1 MKRFRSIICLL
12 CAALTLRAQPTYVQ
26 SKSTTG
32 ATSLAFTSN
41 NTAGNL
47 ILVVIGTYGGSS
59 PYAYTSVSDS
69 RNSYV
74 PLGCAPSQISSQ
86 FGSATVCAWLATSIG
101 AGANTVSISGITAA
115 GGGPSLA
122 ILEYTP
128 GTNLAVLPMPMLV
141 ASGVVMPS
149 SGSWQSEWSYPGV
162 VTIVTAVYDEHT
174 SHTWSVSA
182 GNLRES
188 TEESGGQSMGVA
200 DQQETSITAGYNITF
215 TGGSNGNGQGAI
227 QIMLAN
233 LPAAV
238 SASCPVA
245 Q

>member
-1 MKRFRSIICLL
+1 MKRLVVCLL
-12 CAALTLRAQPTYVQ
+12 LAALNALAAGPTYVQ
-26 SKSTTG
+26 SKSTTA
-32 ATSLAFTSN
+32 ATSLAFASN

-47 ILVVIGTYGGSS
+47 ILVIIGVYGAGS

-74 PLGCAPSQISSQ
+74 PMGCVPAQ
-86 FGSATVCAWLATSIG
+86 FGHWFGSGGTACAWIATGIG
-101 AGANTVSISGITAA
+101 AGANTVSISGVTATD
-115 GGGPSLA
+115 GGPSLA

-128 GTNLAVLPMPMLV
+128 GTNLTLLPLLMINGTGT
-141 ASGVVMPS
+141 AMPS
-149 SGSWQSEWSYPGV
+149 SGPWQSTWSFAGA
-162 VTIVTAVYDEHT
+162 VTMVNVAYDVSS
-174 SHTWSVSA
+174 SHTWTVSA

-188 TEESGGQSMGVA
+188 TEESGGQSMAVA
-200 DQQETSITAGYNITF
+200 DQQVTSVTAGYSITF
-215 TGGSNGNGQGAI
+215 TGGSNGTNQSELLVP
-227 QIMLAN
+227 LAN